1 MHGGGGCVV
10 AMVVSLVV
18 VAKVGFSC
26 VDICF
31 EFFYGFLCM
40 VVVGWVVAMVVY
52 LMGFLGGW
60 LLVANLGLIFSYGF
74 DFVLWV

>member
-18 VAKVGFSC
+18 VAEVGFSC
-26 VDICF
+26 VDF
-31 EFFYGFLCM
+31 SFDFFCRFLCM

-52 LMGFLGGW
+52 LMGFPGEW
-60 LLVANLGLIFSYGF
+60 LLVANSGLIFSYGF